1 VADARVLLRETCR
14 CADARWYSH
23 GETPLDAGQRLR
35 LADAVARR
43 VAGEPVAYIVGWR
56 EFHGHRFGVSPAV
69 LIPRPDTETLVD
81 AALALLPL
89 EQPLRVLDL
98 GTGSGCIAISIALA
112 RPRAEVIA
120 TDRSLMALAVAHSNA
135 RALGAGN
142 VGLVAADW
150 YAGIGGGFDLVV
162 SNPPYIAG
170 SDPHR
175 LEGDLR
181 FEPDRALSPGGDG
194 LDALRAVI
202 GGAPAHLRSA
212 GHLLVEHGW
221 DQGAAVGALL
231 AQAGFDGLGMH
242 HDLGGHHRVSAG
254 TWAATTTTEPPASGS
269 SRSSCSPPRS

>member
-1 VADARVLLRETCR
+1 MRETCR
-14 CADARWYSH
+14 CADARWHSH
-23 GETPLDAGQRLR
+23 GETPLDAGQRSR

-43 VAGEPVAYIVGWR
+43 GAGEPVAYIVGWR

-81 AALALLPL
+81 AALALLPQ

-112 RPRAEVIA
+112 RPRVEVLA
-120 TDRSLMALAVAHSNA
+120 TDHSLTALAVAGSNV
-135 RALGAGN
+135 RALGADN

-150 YAGIGGGFDLVV
+150 YAGIGGEFDLIV

-170 SDPHR
+170 DDPHR

-181 FEPDRALSPGGDG
+181 FEPDPALSPGGDG

-212 GHLLVEHGW
+212 GRLLVEHGW

-231 AQAGFDGLGMH
+231 TQAGFDGLEMH
-242 HDLGGHHRVSAG
+242 HDLSGHHRVSG
-254 TWAATTTTEPPASGS
+254 GIRAAMTTVSPASGN

>member
-1 VADARVLLRETCR
+1 MRETCR
-14 CADARWYSH
+14 CADARWHSH
-23 GETPLDAGQRLR
+23 GETPLDAGQRSR

-43 VAGEPVAYIVGWR
+43 GAGEPVAYIVGWR

-81 AALALLPL
+81 AALALLPQ

-112 RPRAEVIA
+112 RPRVEVLA
-120 TDRSLMALAVAHSNA
+120 TDHSLTALAVAGSNV
-135 RALGAGN
+135 RALGADN
-142 VGLVAADW
+142 VGLVVADW
-150 YAGIGGGFDLVV
+150 YAGIGGEFDLIV

-170 SDPHR
+170 NDPHR

-181 FEPDRALSPGGDG
+181 FEPDPALSPGGDG

-212 GHLLVEHGW
+212 GRLLVEHGW

-231 AQAGFDGLGMH
+231 TQAGFDGLEMH
-242 HDLGGHHRVSAG
+242 HDLSGHHRVSG
-254 TWAATTTTEPPASGS
+254 GIRAAMTTVSPASGN